1 MSFAPE
7 NQTLAKPESLF
18 RVPVGLASPLWGL
31 FAGAAMSGAAWWWM
45 TRWMRPQNLEA
56 LFAAAGEAETVA
68 VPEMAALAAPA
79 LAAVEAVEPVV
90 EAIAADIA
98 EPPIEAAAKTAL
110 EAAAE
115 AMADVT
121 PQPAPEP
128 VVEALAE
135 APLPVEAAMEAVVAE
150 PAVYAQ
156 AVADVAAPSPVAP
169 KPKKKA
175 AVTTID

>member
-98 EPPIEAAAKTAL
+98 EPPIEAAAKTVRDFSCAI
-110 EAAAE
+110 
-115 AMADVT
+115 ADVVS
-121 PQPAPEP
+121 PPISDSAMRD
-128 VVEALAE
+128 
-135 APLPVEAAMEAVVAE
+135 AATRRE
-150 PAVYAQ
+150 
-156 AVADVAAPSPVAP
+156 S
-169 KPKKKA
+169 
-175 AVTTID
+175 